1 MCKKNLLHKRRR
13 RDAMKYCRARASR
26 RIWRRSSAR
35 QGIDLKLRKAKVG
48 GRIFYLS
55 CAGLLA
61 AANGLSQ
68 ESSCKPGASS
78 ASAPSENATVS
89 GPSGALQAV
98 LSAACSQN
106 QTEFVGFLTARNK
119 EAFSRMTPTARV
131 ALMKRFV
138 LLNEPGKPTASTNP
152 AGRPIL
158 RCQTPGI
165 TTEMQIGGAELRDN
179 IAFLPMELRDATDTT
194 GASVHQITMGL
205 IREDGDWKLLS
216 LGLLLLDLP
225 ALEVE
230 WDSAEID
237 STEKSAIAALA
248 KVAGAVE
255 AYRNK
260 YLRLPASLANL
271 GPPLHGAANA
281 ESAGLV
287 DSDLANGI
295 KNGYTIRY
303 VIVVA
308 NTVGA
313 PAKYELAATPLQYGR
328 TGRRSFFR
336 DSNGGLHAADRGGA
350 VGSEADPKIE

>member
-1 MCKKNLLHKRRR
+1 
-13 RDAMKYCRARASR
+13 MKSPKFTVRG
-26 RIWRRSSAR
+26 
-35 QGIDLKLRKAKVG
+35 Q
-48 GRIFYLS
+48 IFFLS
-55 CAGLLA
+55 CTILLV
-61 AANGLSQ
+61 AANAGAQ
-68 ESSCKPGASS
+68 ESSSKPGGSFAG
-78 ASAPSENATVS
+78 APVEAATS
-89 GPSGALQAV
+89 GGPSAALKGV

-106 QTEFVGFLTARNK
+106 QAEFGRFLTARNR
-119 EAFSRMTPTARV
+119 EAFTRMTRQARIS
-131 ALMKRFV
+131 LMKRFV
-138 LLNEPGKPTASTNP
+138 LLNEPGKPTASANP

-158 RCQTPGI
+158 RCQTPDV
-165 TTEMQIGGAELRDN
+165 TTEMQIGGAELREN

-194 GASVHQITMGL
+194 GASVRQITMGL
-205 IREDGDWKLLS
+205 VREDGDWKLLS

-303 VIVVA
+303 VIVGA

-350 VGSEADPKIE
+350 VGSEADPKVE

>member
-1 MCKKNLLHKRRR
+1 VKSPKFTVRG
-13 RDAMKYCRARASR
+13 
-26 RIWRRSSAR
+26 
-35 QGIDLKLRKAKVG
+35 Q
-48 GRIFYLS
+48 IFFLS
-55 CAGLLA
+55 CTILLV
-61 AANGLSQ
+61 AANAGAQ
-68 ESSCKPGASS
+68 ESSSKPGGSFAG
-78 ASAPSENATVS
+78 APVEAATS
-89 GPSGALQAV
+89 GGPSAALKGV

-106 QTEFVGFLTARNK
+106 QAEFGRFLTARNR
-119 EAFSRMTPTARV
+119 EAFTRMTRQARIS
-131 ALMKRFV
+131 LMKRFV
-138 LLNEPGKPTASTNP
+138 LLNEPGKPTASANA

-158 RCQTPGI
+158 RCQTPDV
-165 TTEMQIGGAELRDN
+165 TTEMQIGGAELREN

-194 GASVHQITMGL
+194 GASVRQITMGL
-205 IREDGDWKLLS
+205 VREDGDWKLLS

-271 GPPLHGAANA
+271 GPPVHGAANG

-303 VIVVA
+303 VIVGA

-350 VGSEADPKIE
+350 VGSEADPKVE